1 MKKKVVLISG
11 ASTGFGRS
19 IAKLLSSNGFS
30 VYGTSRNPKNY
41 TDFEGLELLKYDLT
55 TFKDSKNVVKKVLST
70 EGKIDVLINNA
81 GSGFVG
87 PIEEMSIK
95 DAKHLFDINFFGHID
110 LIQAV
115 LPSMRKNKRGII
127 VNITSIAGYNNVP
140 FGSIY
145 SASKYSMECLGASLN
160 MELKDFG
167 IRVVNIAP
175 GDYRTEVFNKRI
187 KTNLNIKSPYYSRY
201 KKFSETVKYN
211 MDKQSRDPIEVAKL
225 TLKII
230 KMKNPGIH
238 YIVGHFLQKFSIS
251 LKKILPEKLYQKLIM
266 DHYKI

>member
-1 MKKKVVLISG
+1 MNKVVLISG

-19 IAKLLSSNGFS
+19 ISKLLTSNNFR
-30 VYGTSRNPKNY
+30 VYGTSRNPKKYN
-41 TDFEGLELLKYDLT
+41 DFEGIKLLRYDLT
-55 TFKDSKNVVKKVLST
+55 SFKDSKSLVEKVLSV
-70 EGKIDVLINNA
+70 EGKIDILINNA
-81 GSGFVG
+81 GSGFAG
-87 PIEEMSIK
+87 PIEEISIE
-95 DAKHLFDINFFGHID
+95 DAKKLFDTNFFGHID

-115 LPSMRKNKRGII
+115 LPSMRKNKSGII
-127 VNITSIAGYNNVP
+127 VNITSIAGYNTIP

-175 GDYRTEVFNKRI
+175 GDYRTGIFDKRI
-187 KTNLNIKSPYYSRY
+187 KTNLNINSPYYSRY

-211 MDKQSRDPIEVAKL
+211 MDKKSRDPIEVAKL
-225 TLKII
+225 TLRII
-230 KMKNPGIH
+230 ERKNPGIH

-251 LKKILPEKLYQKLIM
+251 LKKIIPEKLYQKLIM
-266 DHYKI
+266 NHYKI

>member
-30 VYGTSRNPKNY
+30 VYGTSRNPKKY

-55 TFKDSKNVVKKVLST
+55 TFKDSKNLVKKILSA
-70 EGKIDVLINNA
+70 EGKIDILINNA
-81 GSGFVG
+81 GSGFAG

-127 VNITSIAGYNNVP
+127 VNITSIAGYNTVP

-187 KTNLNIKSPYYSRY
+187 KTNLNINSPYYSRY

-211 MDKQSRDPIEVAKL
+211 MDEQSRDPIEVAKL

-230 KMKNPGIH
+230 NSENPGIH

>member
-1 MKKKVVLISG
+1 MKKVVLISG

-19 IAKLLSSNGFS
+19 ISKLLSSNGFK
-30 VYGTSRNPKNY
+30 VYGTSRNPKKYSN
-41 TDFEGLELLKYDLT
+41 FEGLELLKYDLT
-55 TFKDSKNVVKKVLST
+55 SFKDSKKLVEKVLSI

-81 GSGFVG
+81 GSGFAA

-95 DAKHLFDINFFGHID
+95 DAKYLFDTNFFGHID
-110 LIQAV
+110 LIQAT
-115 LPSMRKNKRGII
+115 LPSMRKNKRGLI
-127 VNITSIAGYNNVP
+127 VNITSIAGYNNIP

-145 SASKYSMECLGASLN
+145 CASKYSMECLGASLN

-175 GDYRTEVFNKRI
+175 GDYKTEIFDKRI
-187 KTNLNIKSPYYSRY
+187 KMELNKNSPYYDKY
-201 KKFSETVKYN
+201 KKFTETSKYN
-211 MDKQSRDPIEVAKL
+211 MDTDSRDPIEVAKL

-230 KMKNPGIH
+230 KSKNPRIH
-238 YIVGHFLQKFSIS
+238 YKVGHFLQKFSIS
-251 LKKILPEKLYQKLIM
+251 LKKILPEKLYQKLMM

>member
-30 VYGTSRNPKNY
+30 VYGTSRNPKKY

-55 TFKDSKNVVKKVLST
+55 SFKDSKNLVKKILSA
-70 EGKIDVLINNA
+70 EGKIDILINNA
-81 GSGFVG
+81 GSGFAG

-127 VNITSIAGYNNVP
+127 VNITSIAGYNTVP

-187 KTNLNIKSPYYSRY
+187 KTNLNINSPYYSRY

-211 MDKQSRDPIEVAKL
+211 MDEQSRDPIEVAKL

-230 KMKNPGIH
+230 NSENPGIH

>member
-1 MKKKVVLISG
+1 MKKVVLISG

-19 IAKLLSSNGFS
+19 IAKLLSSNDLK
-30 VYGTSRNPKNY
+30 VYGTSRNPKKY
-41 TDFEGLELLKYDLT
+41 SDFEGIKLLKYDLT
-55 TFKDSKNVVKKVLST
+55 SFKESKKIVEKVLAI

-81 GSGFVG
+81 GSGFAG
-87 PIEEMSIK
+87 PIEEISIK
-95 DAKHLFDINFFGHID
+95 DAKQLFDTNFFGHID
-110 LIQAV
+110 LIQSV
-115 LPSMRKNKRGII
+115 LPSMRKNKNGLIL
-127 VNITSIAGYNNVP
+127 NITSIAGYNNIP

-175 GDYRTEVFNKRI
+175 GDYRTGIFDKRM
-187 KTNLNIKSPYYSRY
+187 KTNLNINSPYYSRY

-211 MDKQSRDPIEVAKL
+211 MDKQSRDPIEVAEL

-230 KMKNPGIH
+230 KRKNPGIH

-266 DHYKI
+266 DHYKV

>member
-1 MKKKVVLISG
+1 MKKVVLISG

-19 IAKLLSSNGFS
+19 ISKLLSSNGFK
-30 VYGTSRNPKNY
+30 VYGTSRNPKKYSN
-41 TDFEGLELLKYDLT
+41 FEGLELLKYDLT
-55 TFKDSKNVVKKVLST
+55 TFKDSKKLIEKVLSI

-81 GSGFVG
+81 GSGFAA

-95 DAKHLFDINFFGHID
+95 DAKHLFDTNFFGHID
-110 LIQAV
+110 LIQAA
-115 LPSMRKNKRGII
+115 LPSMRNNKRGLI
-127 VNITSIAGYNNVP
+127 VNITSIAGYNNIP

-145 SASKYSMECLGASLN
+145 CASKYSMECLGASLN

-175 GDYRTEVFNKRI
+175 GDYKTEIFDKRI
-187 KTNLNIKSPYYSRY
+187 KLELNTNSPYYDKY
-201 KKFSETVKYN
+201 KKFTEISKYN
-211 MDKQSRDPIEVAKL
+211 MDTASRDPIEVAKL

-230 KMKNPGIH
+230 KSKNPRIH
-238 YIVGHFLQKFSIS
+238 YKVGHFLQKFSIS
-251 LKKILPEKLYQKLIM
+251 LKKILSEKLYQKLMM

>member
-1 MKKKVVLISG
+1 
-11 ASTGFGRS
+11 
-19 IAKLLSSNGFS
+19 
-30 VYGTSRNPKNY
+30 
-41 TDFEGLELLKYDLT
+41 
-55 TFKDSKNVVKKVLST
+55 
-70 EGKIDVLINNA
+70 
-81 GSGFVG
+81 
-87 PIEEMSIK
+87 
-95 DAKHLFDINFFGHID
+95 
-110 LIQAV
+110 
-115 LPSMRKNKRGII
+115 MRKNKRGII

-230 KMKNPGIH
+230 KSENPGIH

>member
-1 MKKKVVLISG
+1 MKKVVLISG

-19 IAKLLSSNGFS
+19 ISKLLSSNGLR
-30 VYGTSRNPKNY
+30 VYGTSRNPNNY
-41 TDFEGLELLKYDLT
+41 SDFEGLELLKYDLT
-55 TFKDSKNVVKKVLST
+55 SFKDSKKIINRILSI

-81 GSGFVG
+81 GSGFTG
-87 PIEEMSIK
+87 PIEEMVIN
-95 DAKHLFDINFFGHID
+95 DAKKLFDTNFFGHID

-115 LPSMRKNKRGII
+115 LPSMRNNKCGLII
-127 VNITSIAGYNNVP
+127 NITSIAGYNNIP

-145 SASKYSMECLGASLN
+145 CASKYSMECLGASLN

-175 GDYRTEVFNKRI
+175 GDYKTKIFDKRI
-187 KTNLNIKSPYYSRY
+187 KLELNTNSVYYRKY
-201 KKFSETVKYN
+201 KKFTEVSKHN
-211 MDKQSRDPIEVAKL
+211 MDTNSRDPIEVARL

-230 KMKNPGIH
+230 NSKNPGIH
-238 YIVGHFLQKFSIS
+238 YRVGHFLQKFSIS
-251 LKKILPEKLYQKLIM
+251 LKKILPERLYQKLMM

>member
-127 VNITSIAGYNNVP
+127 VNITSIAGYNTVP

-175 GDYRTEVFNKRI
+175 GDYRT
-187 KTNLNIKSPYYSRY
+187 
-201 KKFSETVKYN
+201 
-211 MDKQSRDPIEVAKL
+211 
-225 TLKII
+225 
-230 KMKNPGIH
+230 
-238 YIVGHFLQKFSIS
+238 
-251 LKKILPEKLYQKLIM
+251 
-266 DHYKI
+266 

>member
-30 VYGTSRNPKNY
+30 VYGTSRNPKKY

-55 TFKDSKNVVKKVLST
+55 TFKDSKNLVKKILSA
-70 EGKIDVLINNA
+70 EGKIDILINNA
-81 GSGFVG
+81 GSGFAG

-127 VNITSIAGYNNVP
+127 VNITSIAGYNTVP

-187 KTNLNIKSPYYSRY
+187 KTNLNINSPYYSRY

-211 MDKQSRDPIEVAKL
+211 MDEQSRDPIEVAKL

-230 KMKNPGIH
+230 KSKNPGIH

>member
-1 MKKKVVLISG
+1 MKKVVLISG

-19 IAKLLSSNGFS
+19 ISKLLSSNDFI
-30 VYGTSRNPKNY
+30 VYGTSRNPKKY
-41 TDFEGLELLKYDLT
+41 SDFEGISLLKHDLT
-55 TFKDSKNVVKKVLST
+55 SFKGSKNLVEKILSI
-70 EGKIDVLINNA
+70 EGKIDILINNA

-87 PIEEMSIK
+87 PIEEISIE
-95 DAKHLFDINFFGHID
+95 DAKKLFDINYFGHID

-115 LPSMRKNKRGII
+115 LPSMRKNKNGLIL
-127 VNITSIAGYNNVP
+127 NITSIAGYNTVP

-187 KTNLNIKSPYYSRY
+187 KTNLNINSPYYSRY

-211 MDKQSRDPIEVAKL
+211 MDEQSRDPIEVAKL

-230 KMKNPGIH
+230 KSENPGIH

>member
-1 MKKKVVLISG
+1 MKKVVLISG

-19 IAKLLSSNGFS
+19 ISKLLSSNGFK
-30 VYGTSRNPKNY
+30 VYGTSRNPKKYSN
-41 TDFEGLELLKYDLT
+41 FEGLELLKYDLT
-55 TFKDSKNVVKKVLST
+55 TFEDSKKLVKKVLSI

-81 GSGFVG
+81 GSGFAG

-95 DAKHLFDINFFGHID
+95 DAKHLFDTNFFGHID
-110 LIQAV
+110 LIQAA
-115 LPSMRKNKRGII
+115 LPSMRNNKRGLI
-127 VNITSIAGYNNVP
+127 VNITSIAGYNNIP

-145 SASKYSMECLGASLN
+145 CASKYSMECLGASLN

-175 GDYRTEVFNKRI
+175 GDYKTEIFDKRI
-187 KTNLNIKSPYYSRY
+187 KLELNTNSPYYNKY
-201 KKFSETVKYN
+201 KKFTEISKYN
-211 MDKQSRDPIEVAKL
+211 MDTDSRDPIEVAKL

-230 KMKNPGIH
+230 KSKNPRIH
-238 YIVGHFLQKFSIS
+238 YKVGHFLQKFSIS
-251 LKKILPEKLYQKLIM
+251 LKKILPEKLYQKLMM

>member
-1 MKKKVVLISG
+1 MKKVVLISG
-11 ASTGFGRS
+11 ASTGFGRY
-19 IAKLLSSNGFS
+19 IAKLLSSNNFK
-30 VYGTSRNPKNY
+30 VYGTSRNPNKY
-41 TDFEGLELLKYDLT
+41 SGFEGIELLKYDLT
-55 TFKDSKNVVKKVLST
+55 TFKDSKKIVEKVLSI

-95 DAKHLFDINFFGHID
+95 DAKHLFDTNFFGHID

-115 LPSMRKNKRGII
+115 LPSMRKNKSGII
-127 VNITSIAGYNNVP
+127 LNITSIAGYNTVP

-175 GDYRTEVFNKRI
+175 GDYRTGIFDKRI
-187 KTNLNIKSPYYSRY
+187 KTNLNINSPYYSRY

-211 MDKQSRDPIEVAKL
+211 MDKQSRDPIEVARL

-230 KMKNPGIH
+230 KRKNPGIH
-238 YIVGHFLQKFSIS
+238 YVVGHFLQKFSIS

-266 DHYKI
+266 NHYKI

>member
-1 MKKKVVLISG
+1 MKKVVLISG

-19 IAKLLSSNGFS
+19 ISKLLSSNGFK
-30 VYGTSRNPKNY
+30 VYGTSRNPKRYSN
-41 TDFEGLELLKYDLT
+41 FEGLELLKYDLT
-55 TFKDSKNVVKKVLST
+55 TFKDSKKLVEKVLSI

-81 GSGFVG
+81 GSGFAG

-95 DAKHLFDINFFGHID
+95 DAKHLFDTNFFGHID
-110 LIQAV
+110 LIQAA
-115 LPSMRKNKRGII
+115 LPSMRKNKRGLIL
-127 VNITSIAGYNNVP
+127 NITSIAGYNNIP

-145 SASKYSMECLGASLN
+145 CASKYSMECLGASLN

-175 GDYRTEVFNKRI
+175 GDYKTEIFDKRI
-187 KTNLNIKSPYYSRY
+187 KLKLNTNSPYYDKY
-201 KKFSETVKYN
+201 TKFTEISKYN
-211 MDKQSRDPIEVAKL
+211 MDTQSRDPSEVAKL

-230 KMKNPGIH
+230 KSKNPGIH
-238 YIVGHFLQKFSIS
+238 YKVGHFLQKFSIS

-266 DHYKI
+266 EHYKI

>member
-30 VYGTSRNPKNY
+30 VYGTSRNPKKY

-55 TFKDSKNVVKKVLST
+55 TFKDSKNLVKKVLST
-70 EGKIDVLINNA
+70 EGKIDILINNA
-81 GSGFVG
+81 GSGFAG

-127 VNITSIAGYNNVP
+127 VNITSIAGYNTVP

-187 KTNLNIKSPYYSRY
+187 KTNLNINSPYYSRY

-211 MDKQSRDPIEVAKL
+211 MDEQSRDPIEVAKL

-230 KMKNPGIH
+230 NSENPGIH